1 MYRSDTPSTSQA
13 QPFTTMGFEE
23 KTLDFLALL
32 IAHAVGSSPTV
43 VVVTRPP
50 TPTATHTSTADA
62 GDKNRKKAQWGK
74 GAKGTQEW
82 EITHSSHQPLVKEA

>member
-23 KTLDFLALL
+23 KTLDFLTLL
-32 IAHAVGSSPTV
+32 IAYAVGSSPTI

-74 GAKGTQEW
+74 GAKGTQE
-82 EITHSSHQPLVKEA
+82 